1 MAPIGRIFGYR
12 EVPAQTSIQRMFNE
26 VGMPQWRTDIKS
38 FIPEIQND
46 INKYIVSTLEFN
58 ADRVIK
64 SPQWKNGDTKSRTE
78 MLRLTLTRSNKETV
92 ELFENSINPEDSRT
106 LNLYKLS
113 RKGSGVS
120 KDDVEEALNKLNI
133 DKKITDLDEN
143 QLNFLVDYLD
153 LSDAYSSSEA
163 KRALD

>member
-1 MAPIGRIFGYR
+1 M
-12 EVPAQTSIQRMFNE
+12 
-26 VGMPQWRTDIKS
+26 
-38 FIPEIQND
+38 
-46 INKYIVSTLEFN
+46 
-58 ADRVIK
+58 
-64 SPQWKNGDTKSRTE
+64 
-78 MLRLTLTRSNKETV
+78 

-120 KDDVEEALNKLNI
+120 KDEVEEALNKLNI

-153 LSDAYSSSEA
+153 LSDDYSSSEA